1 MRRIGFF
8 KRKAPA
14 EAILYICVS
23 AMFMVVA
30 ISYIYIF
37 VFAFIASL
45 KTHTEVVMNPFGLPE
60 IWQWQ
65 NYKDILNM
73 LKIGDNNFWD
83 MTFNSLYFSIVGT
96 LLGQYIS
103 MTFAYACTKY
113 KFPGSDFI
121 YTLIMVVITL
131 PIYGASGARYRLLY
145 SLGWIDSYAYVLTSC
160 SGFGMGYLFYR
171 SAFQNMSWAYA
182 EAVMID
188 GGNAFDI
195 YYRVMAP
202 QMKPL
207 FGALFVT
214 NWLMSWNS
222 LTTAL
227 IYHPN
232 LPTLPVGIY
241 QFSNEMIYRARM
253 DVLFAACVVV
263 CIPALI
269 VFVAFNKTI
278 TTSVSIGGLK
288 G

>member
-23 AMFMVVA
+23 IIFMAVA

-37 VFAFIASL
+37 VFAFISSL
-45 KTHTEVVMNPFGLPE
+45 KTHTEVIMDPFALPTT
-60 IWQWQ
+60 WQWL
-65 NYKDILNM
+65 NYKDILNT
-73 LKIGDNNFWD
+73 LKVGNSDFWD

-96 LLGQYIS
+96 LLGQFVS
-103 MTFAYACTKY
+103 MSFAYACTKY

-121 YTLIMVVITL
+121 YTIIMVVITL

-160 SGFGMGYLFYR
+160 TGFGMGFLFYR
-171 SAFQNMSWAYA
+171 AFFQNLSWTYA
-182 EAVMID
+182 EAVMMD
-188 GGNAFDI
+188 GGHAFDI
-195 YYRVMAP
+195 YYRVMIP
-202 QMKPL
+202 QARPI
-207 FGALFVT
+207 FGALFVS
-214 NWLMSWNS
+214 NWMSSWNNLS
-222 LTTAL
+222 TAL
-227 IYHPN
+227 IYHPS

-269 VFVAFNKTI
+269 VFIAFNKTI
-278 TTSVSIGGLK
+278 TTNVSLGGIK